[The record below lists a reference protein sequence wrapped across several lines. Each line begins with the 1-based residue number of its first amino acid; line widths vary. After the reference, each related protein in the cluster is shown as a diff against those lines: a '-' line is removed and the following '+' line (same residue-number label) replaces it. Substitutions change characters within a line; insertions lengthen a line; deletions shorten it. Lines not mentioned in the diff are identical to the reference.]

1 MIRYED
7 LIKGLRDAE
16 DAETYFLQFFTP
28 KNFKEY
34 EVDYVLDSNQK
45 KALRTMFES
54 KKELSKRVDAAF
66 KIHPLC
72 LEAFFVYFVLNEDI
86 FVNYRF
92 RSYFGQ
98 LSSYGDL
105 NEYDKYC
112 YIRILDLNVEFLL
125 DLHNFTGAIKVQKM
139 INRLTNNVS
148 RVGISRL
155 SMMYSVLEDSDEF
168 YRLYLDNRFDTYDY
182 LLLLVTLLKNEEEI
196 KAKEVLFDMF
206 RNIEYSTYLDHL
218 WDLNMED
225 PKQKEFYDVVEEE
238 YDDLNSIPDF
248 FAWVNLAKEDYQE

>member
-1 MIRYED
+1 MARYED
-7 LIKGLRDAE
+7 LLKGLRSADNTE
-16 DAETYFLQFFTP
+16 SYFLQFFTP

-34 EVDYVLDSNQK
+34 EVDYVLDNNQK
-45 KALRTMFES
+45 KALKTMFES
-54 KKELSKRVDAAF
+54 KKELSKRVEAAF
-66 KIHPLC
+66 KTHPLC

-92 RSYFGQ
+92 KSYFEQ

-125 DLHNFTGAIKVQKM
+125 DLHNFTGAIKIQKM

-182 LLLLVTLLKNEEEI
+182 LLLLVTLLQNEEEL
-196 KAKEVLFDMF
+196 KAKEVLSDMF
-206 RNIEYSTYLDHL
+206 ANIEYSTYLDHL
-218 WDLNMED
+218 WDLDLDD
-225 PKQKEFYDVVEEE
+225 PKQREFYDVVETN
-238 YDDLNSIPDF
+238 YDDINSIPDF
-248 FAWVNLAKEDYQE
+248 FAWVNLAKEDMQ